1 MKNKEME
8 NKITE
13 LENKITELENK
24 IIALE
29 ISLNQKIELKNF
41 IFENAFFEY
50 SKLYEKIE
58 FYESAFVQEL
68 KLQNKLRET
77 YPNITCRFA
86 YGNLNS
92 ANNCAKIKYFYS
104 NQIKTINAPM
114 LEVVSKENLIFYNT
128 TSKSFMI
135 AIKTDKGEILKNYF
149 VERETGSIH
158 SIKPIDAHRFIIE
171 EEEI

>member
-13 LENKITELENK
+13 LENRISNLE
-24 IIALE
+24 IALNKE
-29 ISLNQKIELKNF
+29 KELKNF
-41 IFENAFFEY
+41 IFGNAFFER

-58 FYESAFVQEL
+58 FYESTFVTEL
-68 KLQNKLRET
+68 KLQNKLKEK
-77 YPNITCRFA
+77 YPNVTCRIA
-86 YGNLNS
+86 YGNLSPTNR
-92 ANNCAKIKYFYS
+92 CAKIKYFYS

-128 TSKSFMI
+128 TSKSFMK
-135 AIKTDKGEILKNYF
+135 AIKTDKGEILNNYF
-149 VERETGSIH
+149 VERETGAIH
-158 SIKPIDAHRFIIE
+158 LIKTIDAYRFIIE